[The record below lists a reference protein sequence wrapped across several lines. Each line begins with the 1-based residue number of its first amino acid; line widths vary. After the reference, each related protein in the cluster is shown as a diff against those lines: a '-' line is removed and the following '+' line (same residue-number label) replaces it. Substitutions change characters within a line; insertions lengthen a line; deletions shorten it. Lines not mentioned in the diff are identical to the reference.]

1 MSDNILT
8 EDEFTGRPEL
18 VKKRA
23 RSIFWQRM
31 AIACVAL
38 YMVVSMTLV
47 VITSLQG
54 VRSRQILLDCTTPV
68 GVCYQD
74 NARRTGEVVGNIKMD
89 TKEVVVLAASCAK
102 DPTNNT
108 TLKIEKCVNRQL
120 EKRDGHSPNR

>member
-23 RSIFWQRM
+23 RSIFWQRT
-31 AIACVAL
+31 AIACIVL

-47 VITSLQG
+47 VIISLQG
-54 VRSRQILLDCTTPV
+54 MRSRQILLDCTTPV
-68 GVCYQD
+68 GECYQD
-74 NARRTGEVVGNIKMD
+74 NTRRTGEVVGNIKMD

-108 TLKIEKCVNRQL
+108 TVKIEKCVNRQL